1 MSKYTVTFSKENW
14 ERLYQTVVEAETEQA
29 AFQLAVK
36 EAEEKGIEIP
46 DEVWSRI
53 KKLNP

>member
-53 KKLNP
+53 KKHN